1 MPTVSELDRPE
12 ADDSTS
18 LDGAVT
24 PPRIV
29 SLREN
34 LPDNSG
40 LTQEEKRLLLS
51 QARLLIEHVYVHLYL
66 KRSLYGVDP
75 VQRLKLLQYRLE
87 DQQDEVV
94 TSELAFHRELQAIF
108 NGMHDLHTNYI
119 LPLPYR
125 EITGFLPFLLE
136 EYFDENK
143 QSHYIVSKL
152 LAGYTH
158 DTFKPGVEVTL
169 WNGMPI
175 QEAIRINGEREA
187 GSNHA
192 ARYSVGLGSLTIR
205 PMATSLPP
213 NEVLVRLTYLSDS
226 ADNSTIEFE
235 WMTFARQPAS
245 SNADHAI
252 ETPEA
257 HAGDMEGHLKRLSL
271 MATHLQT
278 EKINEC
284 RKILFAPGAWKAEQ
298 QQDLTRLFSVGDE
311 DVETSLPAV
320 IRAKPVKT
328 PDGEFAYIRIFTF
341 VAPDADA
348 FIEEMIRLL
357 RELPQNGLILDVR
370 GNSGGLINM
379 AERLLQ
385 LLTPDYI
392 EPEKAQF
399 IANAFTREMCKYN
412 SPSPIAPTL
421 DLSPWVPS
429 LDQARTSGSLYSTA
443 HSLTSE
449 DEAND
454 LGQVYS
460 GPVVLITDAQCYS
473 ATDMFAAGFQD
484 HKIGKVLGVDNNT
497 GAGGANVWTHFLLR
511 ILDMPP
517 EVSANS
523 GVGKLEELPR
533 NADFRVSARRM
544 LRAIDNAGMPLEDYG
559 VKPDERH
566 YMTRR
571 DLLEGNIDLI
581 NQAGKLLTTEKPH
594 RMNTALVKDG
604 NICKLRVTT
613 KNVERLDWYFDGRPG
628 GSEDVK
634 DGDTDIRIVKAMMGK
649 HAYLEGFAD
658 GKKVVS
664 QAVELNCPE

>member
-1 MPTVSELDRPE
+1 MPTASERDRPE
-12 ADDSTS
+12 PDNSTS
-18 LDGAVT
+18 LDGAAA

-29 SLREN
+29 PLREN
-34 LPDNSG
+34 LPNDAG
-40 LTQEEKRLLLS
+40 LTLEEKRLLLS
-51 QARLLIEHVYVHLYL
+51 QARLLIEHVYVHLHL

-75 VQRLKLLQYRLE
+75 VQKLKLLQYRLE
-87 DQQDEVV
+87 NPQDEVV

-119 LPLPYR
+119 LPMPYR
-125 EITGFLPFLLE
+125 EITAFLPFLLE
-136 EYFDENK
+136 EYFDDSH
-143 QSHYIVSKL
+143 QPHYIVSKL

-158 DTFKPGVEVTL
+158 DSFQPGTEVIL

-175 QEAIRINGEREA
+175 KEAIRINGEREA

-192 ARYSVGLGSLTIR
+192 ARYAVGLGSLSIR
-205 PMATSLPP
+205 SLATSLPP
-213 NEVLVRLTYLSDS
+213 NEQLVRLTYLSEN
-226 ADNSTIEFE
+226 ADHSTIEFE
-235 WMTFARQPAS
+235 WMTFARPPAS
-245 SNADHAI
+245 GNADH
-252 ETPEA
+252 EPLDTTT
-257 HAGDMEGHLKRLSL
+257 HADDLALHLQRLSQ
-271 MATHLQT
+271 MGCHLQT

-284 RKILFAPGAWKAEQ
+284 RKILYAPDAWRAGLQHDYLHTFAIGENAT
-298 QQDLTRLFSVGDE
+298 DTN
-311 DVETSLPAV
+311 LPSV
-320 IRAKPVKT
+320 IRAKPVQT

-341 VAPDADA
+341 VAPDPDV
-348 FIEEMIRLL
+348 FIEEMIRLM

-385 LLTPDYI
+385 LMTPDYI

-399 IANAFTREMCKYN
+399 VANAFTRELCKYN
-412 SPSPIAPTL
+412 TPSPIAPSI

-429 LDQARTSGSLYSTA
+429 LDQAHANGSLYSTA
-443 HSLTSE
+443 HSLTTE

-473 ATDMFAAGFQD
+473 ATDMFAAGFKD
-484 HKIGKVLGVDNNT
+484 HKIGKILGVDTNT

-511 ILDMPP
+511 ILAMPP
-517 EVSANS
+517 EVSTNS
-523 GVGKLEELPR
+523 GVQTMEELPR

-544 LRAIDNAGMPLEDYG
+544 LRAVDNAGMPLEDFG
-559 VKPDERH
+559 VEPDERH

-581 NQAGKLLTTEKPH
+581 NHATKLLAAEKPH
-594 RMNTALVKDG
+594 RMNTQLIKDG

-613 KNVERLDWYFDGRPG
+613 HNVDRLDWYIDGRPT

-634 DGDTDIRIVKAMMGK
+634 DGDTDIRIIKAMLGK
-649 HAYLEGFAD
+649 HAYVEGFAE
-658 GKKVVS
+658 GEKVVS
-664 QAVELNCPE
+664 QALELGCPE